1 MSIDIIGPLYEPH
14 PTDPEAPATLL
25 PGWHVNVTADYFS
38 DHPELAP
45 FVVEPSPLRRV
56 WAGDDPA
63 NPVVTVPL
71 RFNDEAQA
79 SEYFPEEPA
88 HGDV

>member
-1 MSIDIIGPLYEPH
+1 MIDIIGPLYEPH
-14 PTDPEAPATLL
+14 PTDPEGEPTLL

-45 FVVEPSPLRRV
+45 YVVEPSPLRRV
-56 WAGDDPA
+56 WAGDEPD

-71 RFNDEAQA
+71 RFNDEEQA
-79 SEYFPEEPA
+79 SAYFPEEPA

>member
-14 PTDPEAPATLL
+14 PTDPEGEPTLL
-25 PGWHVNVTADYFS
+25 PGFHVNVTADYFS

-56 WAGDDPA
+56 WAGDDPD

-71 RFNDEAQA
+71 RFADQAEA
-79 SEYFPEEPA
+79 ETHFPEA
-88 HGDV
+88 DHGDV